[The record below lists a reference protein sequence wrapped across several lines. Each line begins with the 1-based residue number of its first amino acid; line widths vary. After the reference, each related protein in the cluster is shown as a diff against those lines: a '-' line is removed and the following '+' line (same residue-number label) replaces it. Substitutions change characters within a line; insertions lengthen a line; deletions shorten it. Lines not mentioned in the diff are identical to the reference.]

1 MFSFFFS
8 LFIYRRFVCGY
19 PWCVS
24 YPALPSGC
32 RNIVFLRNCGL
43 RLKFHHLS
51 PCFKYEFCSSYFSFF
66 PFSRTRILI
75 SFCSLLFCFF
85 FLLFPLSHSSLPPF
99 FHTHRTKFRGA
110 RQDFTDQ
117 KDTTT
122 RFTVF
127 VIDFFFFSKFQKPAD
142 CSRVYIEFKKK
153 KLKIRLQSKKKN

>member
-85 FLLFPLSHSSLPPF
+85 FCSFPYPIRPSLPSFTLIEQSFEELAKILPIKKI
-99 FHTHRTKFRGA
+99 RLRGL
-110 RQDFTDQ
+110 QSLSS
-117 KDTTT
+117 
-122 RFTVF
+122 
-127 VIDFFFFSKFQKPAD
+127 IFFFFEISKTG
-142 CSRVYIEFKKK
+142 
-153 KLKIRLQSKKKN
+153 RLFARLYRI

>member
-51 PCFKYEFCSSYFSFF
+51 PCFKRILFLLLFFFSLFTYSYSHFFLFSFV
-66 PFSRTRILI
+66 L
-75 SFCSLLFCFF
+75 FF
-85 FLLFPLSHSSLPPF
+85 FFALSPIPFVPLSLLSHSSNKVSRSSPRFYRSKRYDYEVYSLC
-99 FHTHRTKFRGA
+99 HR
-110 RQDFTDQ
+110 
-117 KDTTT
+117 
-122 RFTVF
+122 
-127 VIDFFFFSKFQKPAD
+127 FFFFFEVSKTGRLFA
-142 CSRVYIEFKKK
+142 RLYRIKKK
-153 KLKIRLQSKKKN
+153 KLH

>member
-85 FLLFPLSHSSLPPF
+85 FFALSPIPFVPPSLLSHSSNKVSRSSPRFYRSKRYNYEVYSLC
-99 FHTHRTKFRGA
+99 HR
-110 RQDFTDQ
+110 
-117 KDTTT
+117 
-122 RFTVF
+122 
-127 VIDFFFFSKFQKPAD
+127 FFFFFEVSKTG
-142 CSRVYIEFKKK
+142 
-153 KLKIRLQSKKKN
+153 RLFARLYRI